1 MNKKHE
7 CSGCPHW
14 KWHPKDRLYGNPGYH
29 LCSEPDFCERFCK
42 TKIKRDEVGY
52 ITDAG
57 FAEMIDAL
65 PIEVFA
71 NFDNKPHRRISTP
84 EELEDYL
91 FGAIPYA
98 CTIYYRSKKD
108 GKD

>member
-1 MNKKHE
+1 MSKKHE

-29 LCSEPDFCERFCK
+29 LCSEPDFCERFGK
-42 TKIKRDEVGY
+42 TKIKRDESGY
-52 ITDAG
+52 ITDAVL
-57 FAEMIDAL
+57 ADMRDAL

-84 EELEDYL
+84 EELERYL

-98 CTIYYRSKKD
+98 LTTYYRSKD
-108 GKD
+108 E

>member
-29 LCSEPDFCERFCK
+29 LCCEPDVCERFGK
-42 TKIKRDEVGY
+42 KKIKRDEDGH

-57 FAEMIDAL
+57 LSEMRDAL

-71 NFDNKPHRRISTP
+71 AFDNKPHRRINTP
-84 EELEDYL
+84 EELENYL
-91 FGAIPYA
+91 FGAIPYVL
-98 CTIYYRSKKD
+98 TNYYRICLI
-108 GKD
+108 

>member
-1 MNKKHE
+1 MKHE

-14 KWHPKDRLYGNPGYH
+14 KWHKRDELYGNPGYH
-29 LCSEPDFCERFCK
+29 LCCEPDFCERFGK
-42 TKIKRDEVGY
+42 KKIQRDESGH

-57 FAEMIDAL
+57 LAEMQKSF

-84 EELEDYL
+84 EELERYL
-91 FGAIPYA
+91 FGSIPYVL
-98 CTIYYRSKKD
+98 TTYYKPTMALND
-108 GKD
+108 

>member
-1 MNKKHE
+1 MSKHE

-29 LCSEPDFCERFCK
+29 KCDDPDFCERFGK
-42 TKIKRDEVGY
+42 TKIKRDASGH

-57 FAEMIDAL
+57 LAEMRDAL

-71 NFDNKPHRRISTP
+71 SLDNKPHRRISTP
-84 EELEDYL
+84 EELERYL
-91 FGAIPYA
+91 FGAIPYVL
-98 CTIYYRSKKD
+98 TTHYRKI
-108 GKD
+108 

>member
-1 MNKKHE
+1 MKHE

-14 KWHPKDRLYGNPGYH
+14 EWHKRDELYGNPGYH
-29 LCSEPDFCERFCK
+29 LCREPDFCERFGK
-42 TKIKRDEVGY
+42 KKIQRDESGH
-52 ITDAG
+52 ITDATLSD
-57 FAEMIDAL
+57 MQKSL

-84 EELEDYL
+84 DELERYL

-98 CTIYYRSKKD
+98 LTTYYKPALIRRVCR
-108 GKD
+108 